1 MPLGELPRRIAH
13 QASSAAFGLITMSAA
28 MDKSY
33 VRVLSQATWDE
44 VASLQ
49 LDQNE
54 AGCSIVS
61 VQHPTDDDAEVRSVS
76 PARSHALP
84 TSTACELTKHLP
96 SVACAL

>member
-61 VQHPTDDDAEVRSVS
+61 VQHPTDDDAEVRCVS
-76 PARSHALP
+76 PVLCALP
-84 TSTACELTKHLP
+84 TPAACELPKHLP